1 MLNVKLSNLQL
12 NKLKSAI
19 KNGTKVTSNPS
30 LNTVGDSNDKN
41 NFPHKLLL
49 TNTQVSKLCKAFEN
63 NSSGNMQLS
72 KTQLHKIVQSRGFLG
87 RLLGPSLLKTELPLI
102 INIFKSLAKSVLIPI
117 RLMVA
122 ESATDTAINKEM
134 FESGFT
140 TLIISNEEMND
151 IMKIVKSIEES
162 GLLLKGVYE
171 TVTKQNIKKDGF
183 LECY

>member
-1 MLNVKLSNLQL
+1 MQL

-63 NSSGNMQLS
+63 NSSGNIQLS
-72 KTQLHKIVQSRGFLG
+72 KTQLHKIVQPRGFLG
-87 RLLGPSLLKTELPLI
+87 RLLGPLLLKTELTLI
-102 INIFKSLAKSVLIPI
+102 INVFKSLAKSVLIPI
-117 RLMVA
+117 GLMVA
-122 ESATDTAINKEM
+122 ESATDTAINEEM
-134 FESGFT
+134 FESGFA

-162 GLLLKGVYE
+162 GLLLKGVCE
-171 TVTKQNIKKDGF
+171 TITKQNIKKDGF
-183 LECY
+183 LECC